1 LLLDNVEHIVLLLPQ
16 LKYREFLVAVSLL
29 ERLEEA
35 QVVRADLILGNK
47 VLVEEQVHREEGR
60 VGPDLKRAF

>member
-1 LLLDNVEHIVLLLPQ
+1 MVAHVHHLILLVSHPKCRECLIAVPLVEG
-16 LKYREFLVAVSLL
+16 LV
-29 ERLEEA
+29 EA
-35 QVVRADLILGNK
+35 EVVRADLILGNK